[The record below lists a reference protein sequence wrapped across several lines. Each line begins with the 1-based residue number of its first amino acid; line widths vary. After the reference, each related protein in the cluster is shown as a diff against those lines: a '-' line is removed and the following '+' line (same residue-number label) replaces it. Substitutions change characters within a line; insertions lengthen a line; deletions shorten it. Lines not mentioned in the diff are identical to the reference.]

1 MKRVR
6 VAPGKF
12 VVVSQGM
19 AEKAARVFATG
30 AFTRDQV
37 REMAAAEP
45 KGASGKSLIRLACDY
60 CAEAAHGG
68 GCAIGSPWPK
78 SSTQRCRGPHRVP
91 GGDRESLDHEFGGRL
106 AIRAIILTESRSR
119 RTWPLRRGS
128 QMRMMLPS

>member
-45 KGASGKSLIRLACDY
+45 KGASGVFLGKATAKRAGAVSGKTGTFVRQTTGHVVVAGAD
-60 CAEAAHGG
+60 
-68 GCAIGSPWPK
+68 
-78 SSTQRCRGPHRVP
+78 RVP
-91 GGDRESLDHEFGGRL
+91 TKRKD
-106 AIRAIILTESRSR
+106 A
-119 RTWPLRRGS
+119 
-128 QMRMMLPS
+128 